1 MAVDPAR
8 IRPRALELN
17 FDEVP
22 IHWLWGRALPSAI
35 ANGVNLLFPAGER
48 FFIRSVLH
56 YRDQFDDPA
65 LAAQVRAFCG
75 QESHHARAHE
85 QFFERLRQQGF
96 AIDRFLR
103 IYERLA
109 YRGIEPSVPP
119 SLRLAVTAALEHYT
133 AILGDHALREDV
145 LRHADPV
152 MRDFL
157 SWHAAEE
164 IEHKS
169 VAFDVLEKVAPGY
182 ALRASG
188 LVIATLCLAGFWI
201 AAAAMLLR
209 QDRQISRGGLLGE
222 LRQMR
227 KRHFIV
233 KRVFL
238 RGFGEY
244 LWPGFHPLQ
253 KDNLELARTHLAS
266 VGLA

>member
-1 MAVDPAR
+1 MAVDTAR
-8 IRPRALELN
+8 IRPRALELD
-17 FDEVP
+17 FDDVP
-22 IHWLWGRALPSAI
+22 VHWLWGRAFPSAI
-35 ANGVNLLFPAGER
+35 VNGVNLLFPAGER

-56 YRDQFDDPA
+56 YRDQIDDPK
-65 LAAQVRAFCG
+65 LAAQIRAFCG
-75 QESHHARAHE
+75 QESHHAHAHE
-85 QFFERLRQQGF
+85 QFFDRMRQQGF

-109 YRGIEPSVPP
+109 FHGIEPSVPP

-133 AILGDHALREDV
+133 AILGDDALREGH
-145 LRHADPV
+145 LRHAHPV

-169 VAFDVLEKVAPGY
+169 VAFDVLERVAPGY

-188 LVIATLCLAGFWI
+188 MVIATLCLAGFWV
-201 AAAAMLLR
+201 AATAMLLH
-209 QDRQISRGGLLGE
+209 QDRQVSRGGLLGE
-222 LRQMR
+222 LRQLR
-227 KRHFIV
+227 KRNFIV

-238 RGFGEY
+238 RGLGEY

-253 KDNLELARTHLAS
+253 KDNLELARSYLAS